1 MNIQKKRPK
10 TALLPYAVIWV
21 LFFLSLLW
29 VFFVPTR
36 QEVSVDFYFKQ
47 SSPAL
52 QSQIFWD
59 KNGAL
64 SPDACADGIREGN
77 IVTFSLPISPDGL
90 KVLRIDPSNTE
101 EVYTISHVGFLLNGE
116 YFLTMQAQQIAEH
129 FIPVNA
135 TLSVNGEELTVTPQ
149 NTDSGL
155 FLDSAEV
162 NRASVEASAAL
173 RSLQVRQ
180 RFFTVLSGSVLLCLF
195 VFFRKDI
202 LAFIHG
208 LFTKDKS
215 RRFDWFTLM
224 AVAIMGGACLVVF
237 LTGAFSELGLHPD
250 EWDVKACLDYGMTHF
265 FPPHMLD
272 PEVAGTYSGYGY
284 TKLENYTWYF
294 FLAGKVALL
303 FKTLFYGIAYYRI
316 PNLILF
322 GILAFLFVRNVR
334 HKNWLMAAF
343 GICVQAWYIFS
354 YTTAD
359 ALDFFLGFCI
369 VWLLADESS
378 LLYRT
383 VDRQKLSPKDIPA
396 FLLLGVL
403 FGNILLGKQ
412 CYWAMLPLVFTVL
425 LLRLIFQKDK
435 AARRALW
442 RNYFIIL
449 GIFFATFA
457 FRAAFD
463 VFHYGADKAAVK
475 ETAAIEHAD
484 YDKNPLTPI
493 EEQNRSWHMYAKG
506 DSIMEVFRE
515 NPDWFSMTYKSFC
528 GLLQDHSTASWY
540 YWCMGGLYL
549 ALFAGAAFYSFRKG
563 STLSDRI
570 IFSTGSLLMVGELLA
585 SILNSWLIDSMA
597 QGRYL
602 LPDILIFGYLVS
614 RVPGLTQKRWYRAL
628 LTAAGVLSVAYF
640 GLRGIPEFF

>member
-1 MNIQKKRPK
+1 MNVSRK
-10 TALLPYAVIWV
+10 TDKTSVIFHTVIWT
-21 LFFLSLLW
+21 LFALSLLW
-29 VFFVPTR
+29 VFLVPAR

-47 SSPAL
+47 SDPDL
-52 QSQIFWD
+52 QSQLFWAQS
-59 KNGAL
+59 GGL
-64 SPDACADGIREGN
+64 SADACADGTREGN
-77 IVTFSLPISPDGL
+77 IVTFSLPISPDML
-90 KVLRIDPSNTE
+90 QTLRIDPSNTQD
-101 EVYTISHVGFLLNGE
+101 VYSISQVGFLLNGE
-116 YFLTMQAQQIAEH
+116 YFLTMSAEQIVEQ
-129 FIPVNA
+129 FVPVNA
-135 TLSVNGEELTVTPQ
+135 EVSANDEELTVIPQ

-155 FLDSAEV
+155 FLDSPEV
-162 NRASVEASAAL
+162 NRIAREASDAL
-173 RSLQVRQ
+173 LVRQVRQ
-180 RFFTVLSGSVLLCLF
+180 RFFAALFCALLLSVL
-195 VFFRKDI
+195 VFFRKNI
-202 LAFIHG
+202 LAFVRT
-208 LFTKDKS
+208 LFTKDAS
-215 RRFDWFTLM
+215 GRFDWFSLI
-224 AVAIMGGACLVVF
+224 AVAVMSGACLVVF
-237 LTGAFSELGLHPD
+237 LIGIFSELGLHPD

-272 PEVAGTYSGYGY
+272 PEVSGTYSGYGY

-303 FKTLFYGIAYYRI
+303 FKTLFYKIAYYRI

-322 GILAFLFVRNVR
+322 GVLAFVFVRNVR
-334 HKNWLMAAF
+334 RKNWLMAAF

-359 ALDFFLGFCI
+359 ALDFIFSFCI
-369 VWLLADESS
+369 VWLLADQNS

-383 VDRQKLSPKDIPA
+383 VDKQKLSYKDIPA

-403 FGNILLGKQ
+403 FGNIVLGKQ

-435 AARRALW
+435 TARKALW

-457 FRAAFD
+457 FRASFD
-463 VFHYGADKAAVK
+463 LIHYGTDKAGVK
-475 ETAAIEHAD
+475 QTAAIEHAD

-506 DSIMEVFRE
+506 DSLMEVFRE

-540 YWCMGGLYL
+540 YWCMGGLYI
-549 ALFAGAAFYSFRKG
+549 ALFGGVALYSLRKG
-563 STLSDRI
+563 NTLSDRI
-570 IFSTGSLLMVGELLA
+570 IFAVGSLLMVGELAA

-614 RVPGLTQKRWYRAL
+614 RVPELTGKRWYRAL
-628 LTAAGVLSVAYF
+628 LCAAGALSVAYF

>member
-1 MNIQKKRPK
+1 MNVSKKTSK
-10 TALLPYAVIWV
+10 TAPIAYAVIWA
-21 LFFLSLLW
+21 LFALSLLW

-47 SSPAL
+47 SDPDI
-52 QSQIFWD
+52 QSQLFWAQ
-59 KNGAL
+59 NGEL
-64 SPDACADGIREGN
+64 SPDACADGVREGN
-77 IVTFSLPISPDGL
+77 IVTFLLPVSPDGL
-90 KVLRIDPSNTE
+90 QTLRIDPSNTAE
-101 EVYTISHVGFLLNGE
+101 PYSISHVGFLLNGE
-116 YFLTMQAQQIAEH
+116 YFLTMQAEQIAEQ
-129 FIPVNA
+129 FVPVNA
-135 TLSVNGEELTVTPQ
+135 GVSVNGEELTVTPQ
-149 NTDSGL
+149 NSDSGL
-155 FLDSAEV
+155 FLDSPEL
-162 NRASVEASAAL
+162 NRIAREASGAL
-173 RSLQVRQ
+173 RSLQLRQ
-180 RFFTVLSGSVLLCLF
+180 RFFAALFGAVLLSLLF
-195 VFFRKDI
+195 FFRKGI
-202 LAFIHG
+202 LSFIRS
-208 LFTKDKS
+208 LFTKDETG
-215 RRFDWFTLM
+215 RFDWFALM
-224 AVAIMGGACLVVF
+224 ATAVMGGACLVVF
-237 LTGAFSELGLHPD
+237 LIGMFSDLGLHPD

-322 GILAFLFVRNVR
+322 GVLAFVFVRNVR
-334 HKNWLMAAF
+334 RRNWLMAAF

-359 ALDFFLGFCI
+359 ALDFFLSFCI
-369 VWLLADESS
+369 VWLLADQNS

-383 VDRQKLSPKDIPA
+383 VDKKTVSFRDIPA

-403 FGNILLGKQ
+403 FGNIVLGKQ
-412 CYWAMLPLVFTVL
+412 CYWAMLPLAFTVL

-435 AARRALW
+435 AARKALW

-449 GIFFATFA
+449 GVFFATFA
-457 FRAAFD
+457 FRASFD
-463 VFHYGADKAAVK
+463 VIHYGADKADVK
-475 ETAAIEHAD
+475 YTAAVEHAD
-484 YDKNPLTPI
+484 DDKNPLTPI

-506 DSIMEVFRE
+506 DSLMEVFRE

-540 YWCMGGLYL
+540 YWCMGLVYI
-549 ALFAGAAFYSFRKG
+549 ALFAGVAFYSLRRG
-563 STLSDRI
+563 STLPDRI
-570 IFSTGSLLMVGELLA
+570 IFAAGSLLMVGELAA

-614 RVPGLTQKRWYRAL
+614 RVPALTQKRWYRAL

-640 GLRGIPEFF
+640 GLRGITEFF

>member
-1 MNIQKKRPK
+1 MNTPTKRAK
-10 TALLPYAVIWV
+10 TVWIPYAAIWV
-21 LFFLSLLW
+21 LFALSLLW
-29 VFFVPTR
+29 VFCVPTR
-36 QEVSVDFYFKQ
+36 QQLSVDFYFKQ
-47 SSPAL
+47 SSPDL
-52 QSQIFWD
+52 QSQLFWASS
-59 KNGAL
+59 GEL
-64 SPDACADGIREGN
+64 SPEACADGIREGN
-77 IVTFSLPISPDGL
+77 IVTFSLPVPPDKL
-90 KVLRIDPSNTE
+90 EAIRIDPSNTE
-101 EVYTISHVGFLLNGE
+101 EAYTISHVGFLLNGE
-116 YFLTMQAQQIAEH
+116 YFLTMQAEQIAES
-129 FIPVNA
+129 FLPVNA
-135 TLSVNGEELTVTPQ
+135 SFSVEGEELAITPH
-149 NTDSGL
+149 NADSGL
-155 FLDSAEV
+155 FLDSARV
-162 NRASVEASAAL
+162 SSAAAEASAAL
-173 RSLQVRQ
+173 RTLQVRQ
-180 RFFTVLSGSVLLCLF
+180 RFFAAFFGAVLLCAL
-195 VFFRKDI
+195 VFFSKSL
-202 LAFIHG
+202 LAFVCS
-208 LFTKDKS
+208 FFKKDETG
-215 RRFDWFTLM
+215 RFDWFSLM
-224 AVAIMGGACLVVF
+224 AAAVMAGACLVVF
-237 LTGAFSELGLHPD
+237 LIGAFSQLGLHPD

-294 FLAGKVALL
+294 FIAGKVALL

-322 GILAFLFVRNVR
+322 GVLAILFVRNIR
-334 HKNWLMAAF
+334 RKNWLMAAF

-359 ALDFFLGFCI
+359 ALDFFFSFCI
-369 VWLLADESS
+369 VWLLADENS

-383 VDRQKLSPKDIPA
+383 VDRQKLSPRDLPA

-403 FGNILLGKQ
+403 FGNIVLGKQ

-425 LLRLIFQKDK
+425 LLRLIFRKDP
-435 AARRALW
+435 AARRALL

-449 GIFFATFA
+449 GIFFATVA

-463 VFHYGADKAAVK
+463 VIHYGADKAAVK
-475 ETAAIEHAD
+475 QTAAIEHAD
-484 YDKNPLTPI
+484 YDKNPLTPLN
-493 EEQNRSWHMYAKG
+493 EQNRSWHMYARG
-506 DSIMEVFRE
+506 DSLMEVFRE

-549 ALFAGAAFYSFRKG
+549 ALFAGAAFYSFRRG

-570 IFSTGSLLMVGELLA
+570 IFAAGSLLMAGELFA
-585 SILNSWLIDSMA
+585 SVLNSWLIDSMA

-614 RVPGLTQKRWYRAL
+614 RVPELTRQKWYRAL
-628 LTAAGVLSVAYF
+628 LIAAGVLSVAYF